1 MTWETVHILWCE
13 ADKQTGAIIAHI
25 GDNAS
30 GASIDD
36 RAIMFG
42 VSGVLSLP
50 APPTQETGAGEGI
63 AVKTTSGD
71 IIIATRDIR
80 AGYLAGLIKPGETA
94 VFATGSQATEL
105 FKNDG
110 SIRKFTTHD
119 NTNTGRSIYEDM
131 GTGGFEWVTP
141 WGRMSWGEDGF
152 HIFHASGAS
161 FDLGAISGMPPPLDS
176 LGTYCTIN
184 AAMMQM
190 NCTVVSHGADPAQG
204 ADPALITGPVL
215 RETPQLTLATTLGNL
230 ASALTLLN
238 STLGALVVPS
248 ALTCAATPGPV
259 QPVLLTP
266 AVTTAITTARNALT
280 TASTQIAALTPL
292 ITSTSTCAT

>member
-80 AGYLAGLIKPGETA
+80 AGYLAGLIVPGETA

-105 FKNDG
+105 FKIDG
-110 SIRKFTTHD
+110 SIRRFTTHD
-119 NTNTGRSIYEDM
+119 NTNNGRSIYDHI
-131 GTGGFEWVTP
+131 GPDGFEWVTP
-141 WGRMSWGEDGF
+141 WGRMSWGENGF
-152 HIFHASGAS
+152 HIFHTSGAS
-161 FDLGAISGMPPPLDS
+161 FDLGAISGMPPPLDQ
-176 LGTYCTIN
+176 LGTYCTIT

-190 NCTVVSHGADPAQG
+190 SCSVISHGADSTQG
-204 ADPALITGPVL
+204 ANPALITGPVL
-215 RETPQLTLATTLGNL
+215 RETPELTLATTLGNL

-238 STLGALVVPS
+238 ASLGTLLAPAALGCST
-248 ALTCAATPGPV
+248 GPV
-259 QPVLLTP
+259 VLTP
-266 AVTTAITTARNALT
+266 TVTTAITTARGAIT
-280 TASTQIAALTPL
+280 TASTAIAALTPL
-292 ITSTSTCAT
+292 ITSASTCAT